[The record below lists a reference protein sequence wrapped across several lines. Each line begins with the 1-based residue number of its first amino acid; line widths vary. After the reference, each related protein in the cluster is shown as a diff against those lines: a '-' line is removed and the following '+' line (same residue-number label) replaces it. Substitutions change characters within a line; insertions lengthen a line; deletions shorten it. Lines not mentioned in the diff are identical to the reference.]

1 MDNTRLTIA
10 CEENRDGGYDIDVSF
25 ERDYRLKF
33 REAFL
38 SVDKP
43 IPPYFIEESDING
56 VGAIKSA
63 TTSILSHIKNVIGK
77 SMKND
82 SRIFTDREIDSMF
95 EFKEL
100 YTIRRFAEIAG
111 VKFDESKFTN
121 RKEFQEYFQKWL
133 EEDKK

>member
-1 MDNTRLTIA
+1 MDNTRLTIT
-10 CEENRDGGYDIDVSF
+10 CEENREGGYEIEVTF
-25 ERDYRLKF
+25 ERDYRSKF

-43 IPPYFIEESDING
+43 IPPYFIEERGIKGESA
-56 VGAIKSA
+56 VKSA
-63 TTSILSHIKNVIGK
+63 ATSILSHIKNVIGK
-77 SMKND
+77 SMKTD
-82 SRIFTDREIDSMF
+82 SRIFTDKEIDSMF

-133 EEDKK
+133 KEEKK

>member
-1 MDNTRLTIA
+1 MDNTRPTIA

>member
-10 CEENRDGGYDIDVSF
+10 CEENQEGGYDIDVSF

-43 IPPYFIEESDING
+43 IPPYFIEERG
-56 VGAIKSA
+56 IKGESA
-63 TTSILSHIKNVIGK
+63 GNSAVTNILSHIKNVIGK
-77 SMKND
+77 SMKTD

-100 YTIRRFAEIAG
+100 YTIRRFAEIAS

>member
-1 MDNTRLTIA
+1 MT
-10 CEENRDGGYDIDVSF
+10 F
-25 ERDYRLKF
+25 ERDSRTKF
-33 REAFL
+33 REAFISL
-38 SVDKP
+38 DRP
-43 IPPYFIEESDING
+43 MPPYLIEESDING

-63 TTSILSHIKNVIGK
+63 ATSILSHIKNVIGK
-77 SMKND
+77 SMKTD

>member
-10 CEENRDGGYDIDVSF
+10 CEENQEGGYDIDVSF
-25 ERDYRLKF
+25 ERDYRL
-33 REAFL
+33 
-38 SVDKP
+38 
-43 IPPYFIEESDING
+43 
-56 VGAIKSA
+56 
-63 TTSILSHIKNVIGK
+63 
-77 SMKND
+77 
-82 SRIFTDREIDSMF
+82 FTDREIDSMF

-133 EEDKK
+133 KEDKK

>member
-1 MDNTRLTIA
+1 MDNTRLTIT
-10 CEENRDGGYDIDVSF
+10 CEENREGGYEIDVSF
-25 ERDYRLKF
+25 ERDYRPKF

-38 SVDKP
+38 SVEKP
-43 IPPYFIEESDING
+43 IPPYFIKENDING
-56 VGAIKSA
+56 AGAVKSA

-77 SMKND
+77 SMKTD
-82 SRIFTDREIDSMF
+82 SRIFTDKEIDSMF

>member
-1 MDNTRLTIA
+1 MDNTRLTIS
-10 CEENRDGGYDIDVSF
+10 CEENQEGGYSIDVTF
-25 ERDYRLKF
+25 ERDYRPKF

-43 IPPYFIEESDING
+43 ILPYFIEERG
-56 VGAIKSA
+56 IKGESA
-63 TTSILSHIKNVIGK
+63 GNSAVTNILSHIKNVIGK
-77 SMKND
+77 SMKTD
-82 SRIFTDREIDSMF
+82 SRIFTNREIDSMF

-121 RKEFQEYFQKWL
+121 RKEFQEYFQKWIKL
-133 EEDKK
+133 LQF

>member
-95 EFKEL
+95 VPSDTIFL
-100 YTIRRFAEIAG
+100 YLATIL
-111 VKFDESKFTN
+111 
-121 RKEFQEYFQKWL
+121 Q
-133 EEDKK
+133 